1 MKRIGHILQNQHDCE
16 EFAGLQSSLV
26 AGHGAVKF
34 KSSGTLFE
42 IALKQQPSYFQRR
55 DTVGWQRG
63 Q

>member
-34 KSSGTLFE
+34 KSSGKKTE
-42 IALKQQPSYFQRR
+42 TPSYLKLR
-55 DTVGWQRG
+55 
-63 Q
+63 